1 MHKTGIETFNRHVA
15 TRRFVSIPCTTLK
28 RISTSTRVVVR
39 RKSGESRSERERD
52 RKKERKREYSTL
64 ALQKRVFPIV
74 SGKLPFSIVTEQ
86 RRPWVCFFLHKRV
99 RARYRIYIR
108 AYTHTYS
115 GERDSVDLENLE
127 RADAFSLPCSLGKRV
142 KDKFGSY
149 DRFRNDLFA
158 ARFEYLRGTI
168 SFRIYFSRYV
178 IVGISQRHIKYLFR
192 LIPRPR
198 LTRNGNGT
206 RKMNFPRVDYFYFV
220 TYLDKAAIIAMK

>member
-1 MHKTGIETFNRHVA
+1 MYLH
-15 TRRFVSIPCTTLK
+15 
-28 RISTSTRVVVR
+28 TRV
-39 RKSGESRSERERD
+39 
-52 RKKERKREYSTL
+52 
-64 ALQKRVFPIV
+64 
-74 SGKLPFSIVTEQ
+74 
-86 RRPWVCFFLHKRV
+86 H
-99 RARYRIYIR
+99 
-108 AYTHTYS
+108 THTYS

-178 IVGISQRHIKYLFR
+178 IGISQRHIKYLFR

-198 LTRNGNGT
+198 LTRNGRYTENEFPKSRLFLFRHIARQGSNYRDEINIKIKFNVCT
-206 RKMNFPRVDYFYFV
+206 RNKSNFLSPLFYYAPVISALFFFLSFFFFIFPSCFFPV
-220 TYLDKAAIIAMK
+220 SRICFLIQ